1 MVSTRRGEV
10 QTGRSRSRGPSK
22 ALKTESTKKKPRVR
36 SVKASKSSKKQLP
49 RPKLQKQ
56 GSSIV
61 DFGSETNLSVGMTPL
76 QEHLNAISMLFP
88 LMALCHDYFVK
99 EGHALPSSIQ
109 EILGSAPLLVIAS
122 TALHCPFSV
131 IYHFRQGMKLDEDRI
146 NNRWRCMDQSAI
158 HFVCSIY
165 SYALSGWKAY
175 ALVLLPLNAYA
186 AWCLWSGGQN
196 SFGKPVQMRLQ
207 PAIQLYLLPILLR
220 GGMANYVKGLGF
232 GFLCFLCFMT
242 SKYIKGW
249 GHVIFHIIAT
259 PYSMVL
265 LEASKSV
272 QL

>member
-1 MVSTRRGEV
+1 
-10 QTGRSRSRGPSK
+10 
-22 ALKTESTKKKPRVR
+22 
-36 SVKASKSSKKQLP
+36 
-49 RPKLQKQ
+49 
-56 GSSIV
+56 
-61 DFGSETNLSVGMTPL
+61 MTPL

-88 LMALCHDYFVK
+88 LMALCHDYFVND
-99 EGHALPSSIQ
+99 GHPLPSSIQ

-146 NNRWRCMDQSAI
+146 NNRWRCLDQSAI

-220 GGMANYVKGLGF
+220 GDMANYVKGLGF

-259 PYSMVL
+259 PYSKVL